1 MQVEHLRRGI
11 HMNTTKRIAQ
21 LIALVLFLVIGLLIV
36 MQNIALADTEGT
48 EAIAPARIVDI
59 YAVKFDGHGF
69 LTIVLDNLA
78 QPLDDDGSC
87 EGRLT
92 KVVYQFYPTLGE
104 PVIQPISPEQPVDRP
119 GCEADY
125 QAVSQFA
132 ASLHLFMGSEGESVL
147 VGPIMG
153 LFTEWPALYQ
163 YILSVEHDAMYTHQT
178 TLPIVINQ

>member
-1 MQVEHLRRGI
+1 
-11 HMNTTKRIAQ
+11 MNTTKRIAQ
-21 LIALVLFLVIGLLIV
+21 LITLVLFLIIGLLIV
-36 MQNIALADTEGT
+36 MQNITLAAAAP

-69 LTIVLDNLA
+69 LTIVLDNLE

-104 PVIQPISPEQPVDRP
+104 PVIQPLSPEQPADRP
-119 GCEADY
+119 GCSADY

-132 ASLHLFMGSEGESVL
+132 ASLHLFMASEGESVL
-147 VGPIMG
+147 VGPIKVM
-153 LFTEWPALYQ
+153 FTEWPDLYQ
-163 YILSVEHDAMYTHQT
+163 HILNIEHDALYTHQI